1 MLTERYVNENLSEF
15 LLLHENYKPFPT
27 IEERNKWDEL
37 PPRLRKFWI
46 DKGEGKL
53 NYSWPTITATQYMDY
68 TRTGNRVR
76 YDTVSWKR
84 REDLASL
91 VVAECIENQ
100 GRFMDDII
108 NGIWCICEET
118 FWGIPGHGYMMKRQ
132 DMLPDV
138 SDQLIELFSAET
150 AALLAST
157 YYLLKIKL
165 DAISI
170 MVCERIH
177 LEVKKR
183 ILDPYLNR
191 TDFWWMGF
199 NQERML
205 NNWNPWCNSNCLS
218 AFLLLEDDPQRREAA
233 VVKTMRSLDNYI
245 QRLHSDG
252 GCEEGPKYWIFA
264 GGTLFDCL
272 ELLYGVSGGKIDV
285 YQEPLIQQ
293 IGRYIYKAF
302 IDDSYYAN
310 FADSSAKV
318 YIPADLTYR
327 YGRRIEDAR
336 LSGLGAMV
344 LKKKREETTNV
355 EFSAIFRLLPALF
368 NYTEIEQYTG
378 ESPYI
383 RDAWLDGIQVMVARE
398 QEGLSKGL
406 YLSAKGG
413 HNDESHNHN
422 DIGQFIVYYDGSP
435 MIIDPG
441 VLTYT
446 SKSFFTE
453 RYTIWT
459 TQSAYHNVPI
469 VNGVQQLDGGQY
481 KATYVNYYQEDTLA
495 SLSMNIAGAYPASAE
510 IKSWMRSISLI
521 RDSHPCIEIK
531 DSFQLERVTDDITL
545 ILMTPHPPQIEGT
558 GSIVLQDENQ
568 NKVMIQY
575 NGEMFVVSTDKIS
588 LEDEVMR
595 DVWGDQLYRIKL
607 KTIKAIDQAE
617 FIIKISKFSSK
628 ILLTDCSFLPTS
640 IIGI

>member
-1 MLTERYVNENLSEF
+1 MLAERYVTEELRDF
-15 LLLHENYKPFPT
+15 LLSRENYKPFPT
-27 IEERNKWDEL
+27 IAERNEWGKL
-37 PPRLRKFWI
+37 PANLKKFWI
-46 DKGEGKL
+46 DKGESKL
-53 NYSWPTITATQYMDY
+53 NYSWPAITATQYMDY
-68 TRTGNRVR
+68 SRTGNRVR
-76 YDTVSWKR
+76 YDTVSLER
-84 REDLASL
+84 RQDLASL
-91 VVAECIENQ
+91 IVAECIENQ

-132 DMLPDV
+132 DQLPDV
-138 SDQLIELFSAET
+138 SDQIIELFSAET
-150 AALLAST
+150 ASLLAWA

-170 MVCERIH
+170 MVCERIQ

-183 ILDPYLNR
+183 VLDPYLYR

-233 VVKTMRSLDNYI
+233 VVKAIRSLDSYI

-302 IDDSYYAN
+302 IDDSFYAN

-318 YIPADLTYR
+318 HIPAELTYR

-344 LKKKREETTNV
+344 LKKKREEATNV
-355 EFSAIFRLLPALF
+355 EFPAMFRLLPALF
-368 NYTEIEQYTG
+368 NYTEILHYTG

-398 QEGLSKGL
+398 QEGSSKGL
-406 YLSAKGG
+406 YLAAKGG

-422 DIGQFIVYYDGSP
+422 DIGQFIVYCDGSP

-441 VLTYT
+441 VVTYT
-446 SKSFFTE
+446 SKSFFSE
-453 RYTIWT
+453 RYTIWAM
-459 TQSAYHNVPI
+459 QSAYHNLPI
-469 VNGVQQLDGGQY
+469 VNGVQQLDGRQY
-481 KATYVNYYQEDTLA
+481 KAYDVNYHQEDTIA
-495 SLSMNIAGAYPASAE
+495 SLSMDIAGAYPDSAE

-521 RDSHPCIEIK
+521 RDSHSCIEIK
-531 DSFQLERVTDDITL
+531 DNFQLQRATDDISL
-545 ILMTPHPPQIEGT
+545 ILMTPYSPQIEST
-558 GSIVLQDENQ
+558 GSIVLQDENH
-568 NKVMIQY
+568 NKVIIQY
-575 NGEMFVVSTDKIS
+575 NGELFAVSTDKIS

-595 DVWGDQLYRIKL
+595 DIWGDQLYRIKL
-607 KTIKAIDQAE
+607 RTITAIDQAE
-617 FIIKISKFSSK
+617 CIIKISN
-628 ILLTDCSFLPTS
+628 LTHAR
-640 IIGI
+640 GG